1 MNRSRFAIILLF
13 ALLFASCH
21 GKRSEKQSA
30 KDYLNYWFDVPL
42 PKGAKCLEYHTNFD
56 RAVENDHVFAVEFQ
70 DETQSKAYLSN
81 WRLVEGFSGK
91 GEIFKLLKATISGT
105 QFEKDL
111 MKGEWSMW
119 PEGYYNYEGK
129 TKTGREVY
137 VYLRG
142 GGRRMLVLIPGG

>member
-13 ALLFASCH
+13 ALLFASCR
-21 GKRSEKQSA
+21 GKRSQKQSA
-30 KDYLNYWFDVPL
+30 EDYLNYWFDVPL
-42 PKGAKCLEYHTNFD
+42 PKGARCLEYHTSFD

-70 DETQSKAYLSN
+70 DEPQSKAYLSK

-91 GEIFKLLKATISGT
+91 GEIFKLLKSTMSRT
-105 QFEKDL
+105 RFEKDL
-111 MKGEWSMW
+111 VKGEWSMW
-119 PEGYYNYEGK
+119 PEGYDNYEGK

>member
-1 MNRSRFAIILLF
+1 MNRSRFAVIFLF
-13 ALLFASCH
+13 ALLLASCD

-30 KDYLNYWFDVPL
+30 EDYLNHWFDVPL
-42 PKGAKCLEYHTNFD
+42 PKGAKCLECHTND
-56 RAVENDHVFAVEFQ
+56 DSENDYVFAVEFQ

-81 WRLVEGFSGK
+81 WRLDEGFAGK
-91 GEIFKLLKATISGT
+91 GIIFERLKAVISNT
-105 QFEKDL
+105 PLERDL
-111 MKGEWSMW
+111 VKGEWSMG